1 MENKRKGVSF
11 IHSISLKVAL
21 LSIGIVILSIIGSIS
36 STNIKMER
44 IMDKVYSSYIL
55 SMAEMEAVVV
65 NNLPD
70 GADTEL
76 YRNALGEIKMEG
88 IKSAYAYL
96 VAEDGTMLY
105 HPSADK
111 IGEPVENEQVSNV
124 AAMLKSGQVP
134 ENDVVL
140 YDYHGS
146 MKYAAYA
153 VTGNG
158 QIVVASADYDQVT
171 APVKDLILSMV
182 LTALSSLV
190 LCAIIGYL
198 VSGFICR
205 PIKKLTEIIDRT
217 AELDFRPN
225 EYTAKLIRRRDE
237 TGEMA
242 RAVETMQQNLRNIV
256 VEVQAAGNQITSNI
270 DGLHQMTTTVDSMCA
285 DNSATSQQLAA
296 GMEETAA
303 TTETINENVSTI
315 KKGAENINAM
325 AEDGARTS
333 EEVMERAIDLRERTM
348 DASAKTMD
356 MYNNVKVRA
365 EQAIEGSKAV
375 EKINELSGTIMEISS
390 QTGLLALNASIEA
403 ARAGE
408 AGRGFAV
415 VATEIGS
422 LADQTS
428 KAIADIGSIVKEVN
442 VAVSNMAACLE
453 DTKGFLEN
461 TVLTEYKGFEEVSE
475 QYKEDAD
482 VFKTSMEAV
491 KDAMG
496 GLAESIETIA
506 SALDGINDTVGES
519 ALGVTDIAAKTSNMV
534 EKTGTTQEMVTQ
546 CYECIEDLRR
556 IVARFVLE

>member
-158 QIVVASADYDQVT
+158 QIVVVSADYDEVT

-428 KAIADIGSIVKEVN
+428 KAIADIGSIVKGSML
-442 VAVSNMAACLE
+442 AVSNMAACLE